1 MRKTILGH
9 LPWLIQVIV
18 GNIVY
23 RKQIRTLHGQGTL
36 RFTPEEISAFQA
48 EIWAKLNGLL
58 EAARAQ
64 RRERGAPFWVWAT
77 DGPADADATLFGFIV
92 SALICDA

>member
-1 MRKTILGH
+1 M
-9 LPWLIQVIV
+9 

-36 RFTPEEISAFQA
+36 RFTAEEISAFRR

-58 EAARAQ
+58 EAARAR
-64 RRERGAPFWVWAT
+64 RREREGPFWVWGT
-77 DGPADADATLFGFIV
+77 DGPAESDAALFGFIV

>member
-1 MRKTILGH
+1 MRKAILGR
-9 LPWLIQVIV
+9 LPWLMQVIV

-36 RFTPEEISAFQA
+36 RFTADEISAFQA

-58 EAARAQ
+58 EAALAQ
-64 RRERGAPFWVWAT
+64 QRGREGPFWVWAT
-77 DGPADADATLFGFIV
+77 DGPADADAVLFGFIV